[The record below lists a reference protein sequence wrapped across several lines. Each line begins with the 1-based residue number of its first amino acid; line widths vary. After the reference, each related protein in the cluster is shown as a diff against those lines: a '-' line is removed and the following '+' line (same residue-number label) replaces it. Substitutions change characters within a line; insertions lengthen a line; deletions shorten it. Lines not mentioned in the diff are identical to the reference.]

1 MLLALRTRS
10 QSKSQ
15 AHTNAVAPPQSQTE
29 NQILPESPGAQ
40 MGGEEPSDSPPQT
53 SLQGTTH
60 TRQPDGTLDIYEA
73 VTEAYD
79 NDPWFQSE
87 KHTANYTFKDGAWF
101 SVLLG
106 NCTNEVP
113 LHGS

>member
-1 MLLALRTRS
+1 
-10 QSKSQ
+10 
-15 AHTNAVAPPQSQTE
+15 
-29 NQILPESPGAQ
+29 

-87 KHTANYTFKDGAWF
+87 KHTASYIFRNGAW
-101 SVLLG
+101 STQRNQLKKSKEK
-106 NCTNEVP
+106 TP
-113 LHGS
+113 LVVVTQPA